1 MKWLRKLI
9 SKYQQE
15 KPRFTE
21 RQLYWASRQ
30 ASEIGFTRGFEQG
43 HNRAMKF
50 IQNLS
55 KKEIGRL
62 TLDAQLNQLYYNSQG
77 LESNG
82 G

>member
-1 MKWLRKLI
+1 MRWLRKLI
-9 SKYQQE
+9 SKYKQE

-21 RQLYWASRQ
+21 TQLFWASRK
-30 ASEIGFTRGFEQG
+30 ASEIGFNKGFEQG

-55 KKEIGRL
+55 KKEIGRIVL
-62 TLDAQLNQLYYNSQG
+62 EAQLNQLYYDSHS